1 MGEKLMQ
8 TDSLSRFDSNVSD
21 SIEISDDIF
30 SDYSY
35 EGFVNFP
42 TNAAWQED
50 VKQVRTFWPYF
61 IVNGK
66 RELAFSTQI
75 ANLYDSAKV
84 KKFLARNKEEE
95 IINFY
100 GNIDVVQLKVKTSKV
115 NDTNSTNFGTGFY
128 VIDYLDVYQGNFVP
142 ELFKDKIVI
151 VGYLGDQLGDTAWED
166 KFFTPLNKKIG
177 GRANPDMFGPVVHAN
192 AVAMILN
199 ENYIDEIPQWFQYM
213 IAFIFCWLTVAL
225 FAWMDANLPIWY
237 DALSVIIQ
245 IIQIFLIM
253 IVIVLAFAYWN
264 LKLDLSITLLA
275 TALVGPCY
283 DIFKSVQNEIQNRL
297 TKRRELVSKTAV

>member
-1 MGEKLMQ
+1 
-8 TDSLSRFDSNVSD
+8 
-21 SIEISDDIF
+21 
-30 SDYSY
+30 
-35 EGFVNFP
+35 
-42 TNAAWQED
+42 
-50 VKQVRTFWPYF
+50 
-61 IVNGK
+61 
-66 RELAFSTQI
+66 
-75 ANLYDSAKV
+75 
-84 KKFLARNKEEE
+84 
-95 IINFY
+95 
-100 GNIDVVQLKVKTSKV
+100 
-115 NDTNSTNFGTGFY
+115 
-128 VIDYLDVYQGNFVP
+128 
-142 ELFKDKIVI
+142 
-151 VGYLGDQLGDTAWED
+151 
-166 KFFTPLNKKIG
+166 
-177 GRANPDMFGPVVHAN
+177 
-192 AVAMILN
+192 MILN